1 MIQLTP
7 KQRVDLN
14 RVLVKMA
21 PESEFSKTICDVLK
35 RGSYYNDE
43 RRILNEARCVFNY
56 YHVDK
61 KSDALTLPMLEKIM
75 KDEKLNK

>member
-21 PESEFSKTICDVLK
+21 PETEFSKTIFNVLK

-43 RRILNEARCVFNY
+43 RRILNEARCIFNY
-56 YHVDK
+56 YHLIK
-61 KSDALTLPMLEKIM
+61 KQ
-75 KDEKLNK
+75 NR